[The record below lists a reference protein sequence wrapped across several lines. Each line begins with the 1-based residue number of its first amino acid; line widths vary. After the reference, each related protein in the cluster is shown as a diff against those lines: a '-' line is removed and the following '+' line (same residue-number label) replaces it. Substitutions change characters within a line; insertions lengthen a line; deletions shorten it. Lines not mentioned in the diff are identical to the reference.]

1 MSHIGTMQ
9 ERSLHAALKSWYA
22 EPGDRLEQPVD
33 GFIVDIERGD
43 LLIEIQTRN
52 LAAIRRKLAALTAR
66 HPVRLVYPIPQEKWV
81 VRLAPDG
88 LTVLSRRKSPKRG
101 RPIQL
106 FEELVSCPELAAH
119 PNFSLE
125 VLLTRE
131 AEIRREVPRLRRR
144 QRGWLR
150 YDRELLGVLGRLT
163 FANPTDYHVFLP
175 RELPDR
181 FTASDLAR
189 ALKEP
194 CYLAQKVMYCLRRMG
209 SVAVVGKKG
218 NSLVYSVARP
228 TPGCGQ
234 GVQGE
239 RERFEKAVAVAGFRV
254 SGPRHA
260 PSTRHLRRG

>member
-1 MSHIGTMQ
+1 MGIGTMQ

-33 GFIVDIERGD
+33 GFIVDICRGE

-52 LAAIRRKLAALTAR
+52 LASIKRKLAALTAR

-119 PNFSLE
+119 PNFALE

-131 AEIRREVPRLRRR
+131 AEIRREVVGLRRSR
-144 QRGWLR
+144 RGWLR
-150 YDRELLGVLGRLT
+150 YDRELLGVLSRLT
-163 FANPTDYHVFLP
+163 FADPTDYHVFLP
-175 RELPDR
+175 RGLADP
-181 FTASDLAR
+181 FTARDLAR
-189 ALKEP
+189 ALDEP
-194 CYLAQKVMYCLRRMG
+194 CYLAQKVMYCLRKMG
-209 SVAVVGKKG
+209 AVAVVGKKG
-218 NSLVYSVARP
+218 NSILYSLLCPARSP
-228 TPGCGQ
+228 GQ
-234 GVQGE
+234 GA
-239 RERFEKAVAVAGFRV
+239 RSRATLLM
-254 SGPRHA
+254 
-260 PSTRHLRRG
+260 PSA

>member
-1 MSHIGTMQ
+1 MGIGTMQ

-33 GFIVDIERGD
+33 GFIVDICRGE

-52 LAAIRRKLAALTAR
+52 LASIKRKLAALTAR

-131 AEIRREVPRLRRR
+131 AEIRREVPQARRHR
-144 QRGWLR
+144 RGWLR
-150 YDRELLGVLGRLT
+150 YDRELLAVLARLT
-163 FANPTDYHVFLP
+163 FADPTDFLVFLP
-175 RELPDR
+175 RALPDP

-209 SVAVVGKKG
+209 AVTVVGKRG
-218 NSLVYSVARP
+218 NSLVYSPVWPTTSRAQGAR
-228 TPGCGQ
+228 
-234 GVQGE
+234 
-239 RERFEKAVAVAGFRV
+239 
-254 SGPRHA
+254 
-260 PSTRHLRRG
+260 RRATLPMASA

>member
-1 MSHIGTMQ
+1 MGIGTMQ

-33 GFIVDIERGD
+33 GFIVDICRGE

-52 LAAIRRKLAALTAR
+52 LASIKRKLAALTAR

-119 PNFSLE
+119 PNFALE

-131 AEIRREVPRLRRR
+131 AEIRREVVGLRRSR
-144 QRGWLR
+144 RGWLR
-150 YDRELLGVLGRLT
+150 YDRELLGVLSRLT
-163 FANPTDYHVFLP
+163 FADPTDYHVFLP
-175 RELPDR
+175 RGLADP
-181 FTASDLAR
+181 FTARDLAR
-189 ALKEP
+189 ALDEP
-194 CYLAQKVMYCLRRMG
+194 CYLAQKVMYCLRKMG
-209 SVAVVGKKG
+209 AVAVVGKEG
-218 NSLVYSVARP
+218 NSILYSPLRPAR
-228 TPGCGQ
+228 GRGQ
-234 GVQGE
+234 G
-239 RERFEKAVAVAGFRV
+239 A
-254 SGPRHA
+254 
-260 PSTRHLRRG
+260 RRRATLLMASA

>member
-1 MSHIGTMQ
+1 MGIGTMQ

-33 GFIVDIERGD
+33 GFIVDICRGE

-52 LAAIRRKLAALTAR
+52 LASIKRKLAALTAR

-119 PNFSLE
+119 PNFALE

-131 AEIRREVPRLRRR
+131 AEIRREVVGLRRSR
-144 QRGWLR
+144 RGWLR
-150 YDRELLGVLGRLT
+150 YDRELLGVLSRLT
-163 FANPTDYHVFLP
+163 FADPTDYHVFLP
-175 RELPDR
+175 CGLADP
-181 FTASDLAR
+181 FTARDLAR
-189 ALKEP
+189 ALDEP
-194 CYLAQKVMYCLRRMG
+194 CYLAQKVMYCLRKMG
-209 SVAVVGKKG
+209 AVAVVGKKG
-218 NSLVYSVARP
+218 NSILYSPLRPARSR
-228 TPGCGQ
+228 GQ
-234 GVQGE
+234 GA
-239 RERFEKAVAVAGFRV
+239 RSRATLLMASA
-254 SGPRHA
+254 
-260 PSTRHLRRG
+260 